1 MAIEYHRDQIRPRP
15 HDPKG
20 AKCLIFDQFYID
32 GRWVRAVSPRWL
44 DLVDPA
50 TEAAAG
56 RLALGNA
63 EDVERAVCAARQ
75 AFPRYSAMTVAE
87 RLALLTR
94 ILRIYERRYEEFAD
108 AIRREMGAP
117 ITFARKAQAARG
129 PAHLEAIIAVLER
142 FSFDEARG
150 STRLCLEPVGVC
162 GLITPWNWPVNQLMV
177 KVAPALAAGCTMI
190 VKPSE
195 YAAISA
201 LRLAEVLHE
210 AQVPPGVFN
219 LVNGDGPVVGA
230 AIAAH
235 PGIDMVSF
243 TGSTRAGILVAQAA
257 AGSVKRVAQELG
269 GKSANILLD
278 DVDLEDA
285 VTRGVAACFTNSG
298 QSCSIPTRM
307 LVPRRLMDSA
317 ATIAARAAQ
326 ALRVGPP
333 DDPDT
338 QLGPLV
344 NRTQFERVQRFIRSG
359 IEEGARLVTGG
370 PGLPPGV
377 SRGYFVKPTVFAEV
391 TARMSIA
398 REEIFGPVL
407 SMMAYDTEQEAIE
420 IANGTEYGLAAY
432 VQSANLDRART
443 VGRAL
448 RAGTVHLNYPAL
460 DFNAPFGGYKRSG
473 NGREWGEA
481 GLREY
486 LEIKAMVGYGED

>member
-1 MAIEYHRDQIRPRP
+1 LGVRVEPRC
-15 HDPKG
+15 DG

-32 GRWVRAVSPRWL
+32 GKWLRPARPRWL

-50 TEAAAG
+50 TEIPVG
-56 RLALGNA
+56 RLALGSA
-63 EDVERAVCAARQ
+63 EDVDRAVFAARQ
-75 AFPRYSAMTVAE
+75 AFPRYAATTPPE
-87 RLALLTR
+87 RVALLKR
-94 ILRIYERRYEEFAD
+94 VLRIYERRYEEFAI

-117 ITFARKAQAARG
+117 IAFARKAQAARG
-129 PAHLEAIIAVLER
+129 PAHLNATIAALEQ
-142 FSFDEARG
+142 FSFEQLRG
-150 STRLCLEPVGVC
+150 STRLRLEPAGVC
-162 GLITPWNWPVNQLMV
+162 GLITPWNWPVNQLIV

-195 YAAISA
+195 HAAISA
-201 LRLAEVLHE
+201 LLLAEVLDE

-219 LVNGDGPVVGA
+219 LVNGDGPVVGS

-243 TGSTRAGILVAQAA
+243 TGSTRAGVLVARAA
-257 AGSVKRVAQELG
+257 AGTVKRVAQELG

-278 DVDLEDA
+278 DVNLEDA
-285 VTRGVAACFTNSG
+285 VSRGVAACFTNSG

-307 LVPRRLMDSA
+307 LVPRRLMEA
-317 ATIAARAAQ
+317 AAAIAGRAAEGF
-326 ALRVGPP
+326 RVGSP

-344 NRTQFERVQRFIRSG
+344 NRSQFETVQGFIRSG
-359 IEEGARLVTGG
+359 LEAGARLVTGG
-370 PGLPPGV
+370 LGLPKGM

-391 TARMSIA
+391 TPRMRIA

-407 SMMAYDTEQEAIE
+407 SMMAYDTEQEAVD
-420 IANGTEYGLAAY
+420 IANGTDYGLAAY
-432 VQSANLDRART
+432 VQSADIERART
-443 VGRAL
+443 VARAL
-448 RAGTVHLNYPAL
+448 RAGTVHLNYPAV

-486 LEIKAMVGYGED
+486 LEIKSMVGYGEN